1 MSHLCALWIIAL
13 AGHVGE
19 PPPIGQ
25 EEERAVEVCQM
36 IIESADRQDV
46 DPALAIAVSWNETR
60 LRFGLISP
68 CGARGPMQ
76 VLPHYWCPDR
86 RGRWSANG
94 EHIEQG
100 CDLIDAGVFALSY
113 YLEKRGSVGAALRA
127 YGGSQG
133 YASRVLSLAEAIGT
147 LDGE

>member
-68 CGARGPMQ
+68 CGALGPMQ

-86 RGRWSANG
+86 RGQWEVNG
-94 EHIEQG
+94 EHIVEG
-100 CDLIDAGVFALSY
+100 CDLVEAGVRALAY
-113 YLEKRGSVGAALRA
+113 HLARRPVGGALIA
-127 YGGSQG
+127 YGGTRT
-133 YASRVLSLAEAIGT
+133 YADRVLSLATAIGHI
-147 LDGE
+147 DGE